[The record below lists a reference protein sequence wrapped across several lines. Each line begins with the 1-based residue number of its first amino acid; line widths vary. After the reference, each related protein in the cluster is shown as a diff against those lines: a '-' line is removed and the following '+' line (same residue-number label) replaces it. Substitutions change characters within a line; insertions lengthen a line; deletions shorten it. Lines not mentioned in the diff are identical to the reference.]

1 MARMKGRKS
10 FGRRKQ
16 RNPVDWT
23 VNTES
28 WTPTWNQGD
37 EEYNIPSFIEV
48 ETQRVFLLPPEL
60 DQWTRFNTLVPS
72 VAEQTMAA
80 NAAGLPQ
87 PERMIERIK
96 GSLHTIM
103 TASPSSIADDFGTVE
118 YRVVVLD
125 ADPYTGDVH
134 FGTGLSPNIN
144 REKLSDPVVADQ
156 SFMWHHTHVWWNAL
170 NWFSE
175 DMTHWPALQAVEVDI
190 RVKRKLEPNQRLCLI
205 IENGTTQRIRVV
217 RRLRVLARTI

>member
-1 MARMKGRKS
+1 
-10 FGRRKQ
+10 
-16 RNPVDWT
+16 
-23 VNTES
+23 
-28 WTPTWNQGD
+28 
-37 EEYNIPSFIEV
+37 
-48 ETQRVFLLPPEL
+48 
-60 DQWTRFNTLVPS
+60 
-72 VAEQTMAA
+72 MAA